1 MPIIQQFHLGA
12 QATVS
17 TARHGLTVGHKIVIV
32 QIGGQNQ
39 SPTYDIEEAADAAG
53 ADAISAFA
61 LLLAAGGTAAQH
73 PVEAAAASSSSLLS
87 VTRLESIDRLSRDQ
101 GGE

>member
-17 TARHGLTVGHKIVIV
+17 TSRLGLTQGHKIVIV
-32 QIGGQNQ
+32 NIGGTNQ

-73 PVEAAAASSSSLLS
+73 PAEAAAARTLI
-87 VTRLESIDRLSRDQ
+87 VR
-101 GGE
+101 G